1 MHHPF
6 SASISGT
13 LGNIWVSKGDIK
25 DADELKPGEGG
36 VISSGL
42 KKIAVY
48 RDDKNCIHAHTA
60 VCPHLG
66 GILQWNNEEKS
77 FDCPMHGSRF
87 TTDGK
92 VINGPAI
99 GDLKKIHIK
108 DEKVNES

>member
-1 MHHPF
+1 VD
-6 SASISGT
+6 
-13 LGNIWVSKGDIK
+13 WVSQGDIK
-25 DADELKPGEGG
+25 DAEELRPGEGG

-48 RDDKNCIHAHTA
+48 RDEHNCIHAHTA

-77 FDCPMHGSRF
+77 FDCPLHGSRF

-92 VINGPAI
+92 VINGPAK
-99 GDLKKIHIK
+99 GDLKKIVIK
-108 DEKVNES
+108 DEDEKATDLNK